1 MTLRSPRTL
10 LLVPKC
16 LEVSGRE
23 RLGLA
28 VFLAGEGGAG
38 LLLSVVM
45 EKLLFVF

>member
-28 VFLAGEGGAG
+28 VLAGEGGAG